1 MIEISLCSSLP
12 PPQQLPFSLV
22 FVAFFFFPSS
32 SLLFPSVVGCQPGP
46 RRKSKLK
53 RQMRAVTSQGWGGT
67 ERAARPPAPCP
78 GGGGT
83 ARSPWHA
90 GAMGAM
96 LISAAQKKNL
106 YFVQRKI
113 PFPSLWCFAGVA
125 AGQQNV
131 FQLALRRQCGH
142 SVWHGIYPGEIP
154 AGGWDSRWRK
164 AQGTRQ
170 WRQTMCLVSRTGSG
184 AGEARIIAA
193 TAC

>member
-1 MIEISLCSSLP
+1 M
-12 PPQQLPFSLV
+12 
-22 FVAFFFFPSS
+22 
-32 SLLFPSVVGCQPGP
+32 LLAVNLGRGGSQ
-46 RRKSKLK
+46 SLK

-96 LISAAQKKNL
+96 LISAGQKKNL

-164 AQGTRQ
+164 AQETRQ